1 MNLHDY
7 HTLSGISSHW
17 LIELLKSPAACWR
30 KYLDPNRPIEQL
42 TASLRLGT
50 LVHCLALTPHQ
61 MERHIIVTEYERRS
75 IAGKK
80 RHADLQASGLTV
92 IRPAEFEKARA
103 IVAALQAD
111 RDARKLLR
119 YGKKERTVIQPR
131 PGGLL
136 PLKARLDV
144 HNESRRQIVELKTTW
159 SLGAAQKAM
168 ARYCYALSAAFY
180 REMVRGQ
187 HVVFVF
193 VQSTPPYDV
202 AVTQIDG
209 PQLQAGQD
217 QWRTALARF
226 DDCWY
231 RNDWPEAE
239 SETLNDNLL
248 MMDLMPIKAT
258 LQQFTPIVGE
268 LML

>member
-1 MNLHDY
+1 MDPRNY
-7 HTLSGISSHW
+7 HTLPGISSHW

-30 KYLDPNRPIEQL
+30 KYLDPNRPIEQP
-42 TASLRLGT
+42 TNALRLGT
-50 LVHCLALTPHQ
+50 LVHALALTPHQ
-61 MERHIIVTEYERRS
+61 LERSVIVTEYERRS
-75 IAGKK
+75 MAGKK
-80 RHADLQASGLTV
+80 RYTDLQASGLPV

-103 IVAALQAD
+103 IVAALKANPE
-111 RDARKLLR
+111 ARRLLL
-119 YGKKERTVIQPR
+119 YGKKERTIVQPR

-144 HNESRRQIVELKTTW
+144 HNENRRQIVELKTTW
-159 SLGAAQKAM
+159 SLATAQTAM
-168 ARYCYALSAAFY
+168 ARYRYALSAAFY
-180 REMVRGQ
+180 RDMVRGQ

-202 AVTQIDG
+202 AVTPIDS

-226 DDCWY
+226 DNCWY
-231 RNDWPEAE
+231 SNDWPEAE
-239 SETLNDNLL
+239 SETLNDNSL
-248 MMDLMPIKAT
+248 MMDLMPTKAT
-258 LQQFTPIVGE
+258 LQRFTPIVGE